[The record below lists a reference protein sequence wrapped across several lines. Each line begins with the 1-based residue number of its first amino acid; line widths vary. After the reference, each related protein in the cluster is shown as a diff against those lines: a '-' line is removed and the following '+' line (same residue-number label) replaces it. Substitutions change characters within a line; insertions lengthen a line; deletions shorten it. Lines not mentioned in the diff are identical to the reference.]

1 MGEGGKIGAAL
12 GDHGGIVTAAEELR
26 HHYYFDFGKAK
37 HVAQLALPENRHQ
50 WIDDCAQPRASEI
63 ESNELPPVRQL
74 ACDDGTLFR
83 AHGRKADSHTA
94 DNALKLTISQG
105 CRLPAHAVVVEDVC
119 LVGMAV
125 HGIIEVVR
133 QHSLRP
139 MGAGP
144 FDRSPSRK
152 FSFSHGAR
160 S

>member
-1 MGEGGKIGAAL
+1 MGEVWKIGADL

-26 HHYYFDFGKAK
+26 HHHYFDFGKAK

-94 DNALKLTISQG
+94 DNALKLPISQG
-105 CRLPAHAVVVEDVC
+105 CRIPSHAVVDDVRG
-119 LVGMAV
+119 LFGM
-125 HGIIEVVR
+125 G
-133 QHSLRP
+133 
-139 MGAGP
+139 
-144 FDRSPSRK
+144 
-152 FSFSHGAR
+152 
-160 S
+160 